1 MKTRKPGAC
10 IINLEN
16 KSKMMDKKQILEEI
30 KRVTG
35 NDSIKFPSQIQF
47 SIKDGILNMHVN
59 GKGVRDNMQTNGAA
73 FEGWAICIKSCM
85 PEVNNV
91 LLSWDVP
98 EYSIDVKEKNRQTK
112 HYNRFLWRVSF
123 FERHFDWFSICD
135 THLQVITS
143 FWEEHSNLLINY
155 PKTKSKEKVTENG
168 QINKG
173 EAKLERLLVK
183 ELRKTIPLTDH
194 QLPVGL
200 FDNEVK
206 TENTC
211 TPRGSSQIDLWQFD
225 QNTLRIFEL
234 KDKDNNEVGIIS
246 ELMFY
251 ANVINELVMGKI
263 HYPQSIYSAKDIRN
277 IKALHNAI
285 INKSIKRI
293 EAVFLVYQFHPL
305 ISMNQ
310 NSVLEIIN
318 KGMNDNG
325 VFFSIMFVQDII
337 QK

>member
-1 MKTRKPGAC
+1 MNKT
-10 IINLEN
+10 
-16 KSKMMDKKQILEEI
+16 QILENI
-30 KRVTG
+30 KRVTR
-35 NDSIKFPSQIQF
+35 NDNIKFPSQINF
-47 SIKDGILNMHVN
+47 SIKEGTLNMHVN
-59 GKGVRDNMQTNGAA
+59 GKGVRDNMQTNGSA

-85 PEVNNV
+85 PEVNSV

-98 EYSIDVKEKNRQTK
+98 EYSTDMKVKNRQTK

-123 FERHFDWFSICD
+123 FERYFDWFSICD
-135 THLQVITS
+135 THLHVITS
-143 FWEEHSNLLINY
+143 FWEEHSNLFINY

-183 ELRKTIPLTDH
+183 ELRKSIPLTDH

-211 TPRGSSQIDLWQFD
+211 TPRGASQIDLWQFD
-225 QNTLRIFEL
+225 QDTLRIFEL
-234 KDKDNNEVGIIS
+234 KDEDNNEVGIIS

-251 ANVINELVMGKI
+251 ANVMNELVKGKI
-263 HYPQSIYSAKDIRN
+263 RYPQSIDSAKDIRN

-285 INKSIKRI
+285 INKFIKRI

-305 ISMNQ
+305 ISRNQ
-310 NSVLEIIN
+310 DSVLEIIN

-325 VFFSIMFVQDII
+325 VFFRIMFVQDII

>member
-1 MKTRKPGAC
+1 
-10 IINLEN
+10 
-16 KSKMMDKKQILEEI
+16 MDKKQILENI
-30 KRVTG
+30 KRVTR
-35 NDSIKFPSQIQF
+35 NDSIKFPSQIHF
-47 SIKDGILNMHVN
+47 SINDSTLTMHIN

-91 LLSWDVP
+91 LLSWDLP
-98 EYSIDVKEKNRQTK
+98 EYSTNVKEKNRQAK

-123 FERHFDWFSICD
+123 FERYFDWFSIRE
-135 THLQVITS
+135 THLQVISS
-143 FWEEHSNLLINY
+143 FMEEHSNLFINY

-183 ELRKTIPLTDH
+183 ELRKSIPLTDH

-206 TENTC
+206 IEYTC
-211 TPRGSSQIDLWQFD
+211 TPRGASQIDLWQFEKE
-225 QNTLRIFEL
+225 TLRIFEL
-234 KDKDNNEVGIIS
+234 KDEDNNEVGIIS

-251 ANVINELVMGKI
+251 ANVMNELVKGEI
-263 HYPQSIYSAKDIRN
+263 HYPQSIVSAKDIRN
-277 IKALHNAI
+277 IKALYNAI
-285 INKSIKRI
+285 LNKCIKRV
-293 EAVFLVYQFHPL
+293 EAVFLVYKFHPL
-305 ISMNQ
+305 ISTKLD
-310 NSVLEIIN
+310 SVLALIN

-325 VFFSIMFVQDII
+325 VFFKINFVQEILPR
-337 QK
+337 